1 MVESFYERPILNS
14 PYAKPRFHHPLDE
27 HGQPLDLAP
36 VEGRRPSRFIVSVP
50 AARRRGAAAQGALP
64 LETYSDSAIVNEI
77 RGHVDAWRDLPGG
90 ADWGVTPTTQRL
102 LEHWRHHDF
111 ANQQPFFCQ
120 IEAVETLVWLTEVA
134 RSRRQYANLWRAI
147 EAANADANPELFRLA
162 LKMATGA
169 GKTTVMAMVIAWQTL
184 NAVRMPGSDRFS
196 RAFLIVTPGITIKD
210 RLQVLYPEHPESYYR
225 SRELLPS
232 DMLGDIARA
241 TIVIVNYHAFQH
253 RETMALSRV
262 GRAFLTGDDPEPVAT
277 RETDGQMLDRACGKL
292 LSFKNV
298 VVLNDEAHHCYR
310 QRALSE
316 EERFDRE
323 AQAEARE
330 NNEAARLWISG
341 IEALKRKIGVRAVY
355 DLSAT
360 PFFLRGSGYR
370 EGTLFPWVVSDFSL
384 MDAIECGIVKLPRIP
399 VADNFAAAADPVY
412 RNLWQH
418 VGRDLLR
425 TRHPLDLPAMLQT
438 ALYALYSNYEI
449 YYSEW
454 EKGRVGVPP
463 VFIVVCQNT
472 AISRLVYEWIA
483 GFERLPEEDGE
494 RIDETRAFHRGAL
507 RLFANYDEHGSRLTR
522 PNTLLIDSTQI
533 EAGDTL
539 EGEFRTAAAP
549 EIQAFKEQRA
559 RERGAGD
566 TAEPTDG
573 ELLREVMN
581 TVGRSGRLGEQVR
594 CVVSVS
600 MLTEGWDANTVTHIL
615 GVRAFG
621 TQLLCEQVVGRGLRR
636 LSYEP
641 GEGGVLFDVEYAQV
655 MGIPFAFTASAVQAR
670 PTEPKIATHVHA
682 VPERAELEI
691 SFPRVEGF
699 RVDLPSENLRAT
711 FDENS
716 RRVLDP
722 REVGPCEVLMQGIV
736 GEGITLTPEVIE
748 AVRPSEISF
757 QLAKHLLYRDFKDE
771 DGFPRQHLFPQIQR
785 ICKRWLDEGYLVTQG
800 VPIGAV
806 LYLDIAHTVVDLI
819 ANAIVKSIGDERP
832 ARAVLDPYQPTGSTA
847 LVNFQTTRAVYATDH
862 RKSHVSHVVL
872 DSPWEQE
879 LARVLEAHP
888 RVVSYAKN
896 QGMQFEVPYR
906 IGRVARRYTPDFLVR
921 LDVGGGE
928 SVTLVL
934 ETKGYRGL
942 DAQLKADA
950 MRILWI
956 PGVNGLGAY
965 GGWEFAEFREVFAI
979 QDEFARLVE
988 RLVTKELA

>member
-1 MVESFYERPILNS
+1 MTESFYERPILNS

-27 HGQPLDLAP
+27 HGQPLGLAP
-36 VEGRRPSRFIVSVP
+36 IEGRRPSKFIVPVP
-50 AARRRGAAAQGALP
+50 AARRRGAATQGALP

-102 LEHWRHHDF
+102 LEHWRSPNF
-111 ANQQPFFCQ
+111 SGQRPFFCQ
-120 IEAVETLVWLTEVA
+120 IEAVETLIWLTEVA
-134 RSRRQYANLWRAI
+134 RGRRQYANLWRAI
-147 EAANADANPELFRLA
+147 EAANAEANPELFRIA

-169 GKTTVMAMVIAWQTL
+169 GKTTVMAMIIAWQTL

-210 RLQVLYPEHPESYYR
+210 RLQVLYPEYPESYYR
-225 SRELLPS
+225 SRELLPN
-232 DMLGDIARA
+232 DMLGDIGKAA
-241 TIVIVNYHAFQH
+241 VVITNYHSFQR

-262 GRAFLTGDDPEPVAT
+262 GRAFLTGNNPEPVET
-277 RETDGQMLDRACGKL
+277 RETDGQMLDRACSKL

-316 EERFDRE
+316 EERLDRE

-330 NNEAARLWISG
+330 NNVAARLWISG
-341 IEALKRKIGVRAVY
+341 IEALKRKVGLRAVY

-399 VADNFAAAADPVY
+399 VADNLAAADEPVY

-438 ALYALYSNYEI
+438 ALYALYSNYET
-449 YYSEW
+449 YYGEW

-483 GFERLPEEDGE
+483 GFERLPGDDET
-494 RIDETRAFHRGAL
+494 IDETRAFHPGAL
-507 RLFANYDEHGSRLTR
+507 RLFANYDEHGQRLTR

-581 TVGRSGRLGEQVR
+581 TVGRSGRLGEQIR

-641 GEGGVLFDVEYAQV
+641 GEDGELFDVEYAQV
-655 MGIPFAFTASAVQAR
+655 MGIPFAFTAGAVQAA
-670 PTEPKIATHVHA
+670 PTPPKIATHVHA
-682 VPERAELEI
+682 VPQRAELEI

-711 FDENS
+711 FDENAQAGADAARGRPLRGADAGHCRRGHHPDPGGD
-716 RRVLDP
+716 RRVP
-722 REVGPCEVLMQGIV
+722 PVG
-736 GEGITLTPEVIE
+736 
-748 AVRPSEISF
+748 
-757 QLAKHLLYRDFKDE
+757 D
-771 DGFPRQHLFPQIQR
+771 
-785 ICKRWLDEGYLVTQG
+785 
-800 VPIGAV
+800 
-806 LYLDIAHTVVDLI
+806 
-819 ANAIVKSIGDERP
+819 
-832 ARAVLDPYQPTGSTA
+832 
-847 LVNFQTTRAVYATDH
+847 
-862 RKSHVSHVVL
+862 
-872 DSPWEQE
+872 
-879 LARVLEAHP
+879 
-888 RVVSYAKN
+888 
-896 QGMQFEVPYR
+896 
-906 IGRVARRYTPDFLVR
+906 
-921 LDVGGGE
+921 
-928 SVTLVL
+928 
-934 ETKGYRGL
+934 
-942 DAQLKADA
+942 
-950 MRILWI
+950 
-956 PGVNGLGAY
+956 
-965 GGWEFAEFREVFAI
+965 
-979 QDEFARLVE
+979 
-988 RLVTKELA
+988 